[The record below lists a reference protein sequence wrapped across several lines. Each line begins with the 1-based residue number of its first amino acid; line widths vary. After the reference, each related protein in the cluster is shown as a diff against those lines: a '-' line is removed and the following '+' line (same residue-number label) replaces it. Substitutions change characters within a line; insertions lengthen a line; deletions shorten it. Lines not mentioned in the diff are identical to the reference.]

1 MRKDCFITRYNPHPD
16 ANELNF
22 SRSVC
27 ELWAPLLMSLC
38 SGDGRFSLSSR
49 EPGGTEKGVELN
61 SFPSHEFFSAS
72 FHANF
77 HFACPKAPSLPLPFT
92 PYSASVACATG
103 GETFSSIGGTRVL
116 SVANKL
122 ASRVRNCLSNK
133 NRNLLRIAD
142 HDFPRPP
149 FVRPP
154 HHPISHWQAGG

>member
-1 MRKDCFITRYNPHPD
+1 M
-16 ANELNF
+16 
-22 SRSVC
+22 
-27 ELWAPLLMSLC
+27 APPSPE
-38 SGDGRFSLSSR
+38 R
-49 EPGGTEKGVELN
+49 GGMEKGVELN

-77 HFACPKAPSLPLPFT
+77 HFACPKAPSLPPSAVHPFLFGHRS
-92 PYSASVACATG
+92 PVPRGVKPSP
-103 GETFSSIGGTRVL
+103 RRHVL

-149 FVRPP
+149 PSVPS
-154 HHPISHWQAGG
+154 SHIPLAGGQPFLPCRILRERSSLVRHGGGLNLRRR

>member
-38 SGDGRFSLSSR
+38 SGDGRFPLRSR
-49 EPGGTEKGVELN
+49 GPGGTEKGVELN
-61 SFPSHEFFSAS
+61 SFPSHEFFSAP

-77 HFACPKAPSLPLPFT
+77 HFACPKAPSLPPPFT

-103 GETFSSIGGTRVL
+103 GETFSSEARESCLSRTNLRV
-116 SVANKL
+116 VCAI
-122 ASRVRNCLSNK
+122 ASRT
-133 NRNLLRIAD
+133 RIGT
-142 HDFPRPP
+142 FCE
-149 FVRPP
+149 
-154 HHPISHWQAGG
+154 